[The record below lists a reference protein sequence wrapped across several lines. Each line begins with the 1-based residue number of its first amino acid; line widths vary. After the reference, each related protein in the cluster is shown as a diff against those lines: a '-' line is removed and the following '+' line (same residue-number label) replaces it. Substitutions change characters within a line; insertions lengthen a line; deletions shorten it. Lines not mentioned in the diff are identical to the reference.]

1 MQRGCWYPLRV
12 KLFTFGCVR
21 TCLCIAF
28 VFNVIC
34 ENRHF
39 SNKNMWTAMTL
50 WNLALKKKCC
60 NTPFPTRRDV
70 FFSRVPEKSGT
81 NVQFSHYTWA
91 VRLPPRQRACLRSLS
106 GVPFFFAPCGLWQLL
121 VWLFMGYPHSVSTCS
136 KKSRAVVIYV
146 EDGVWQPSLPNT
158 KPSQESQWT
167 ERQMRLVSSLS
178 VLHKNTPSFHSN
190 PNPG

>member
-1 MQRGCWYPLRV
+1 MYLWSRLAQQSKNNNNKKKVQRGCWYPLRV

-70 FFSRVPEKSGT
+70 FFFV
-81 NVQFSHYTWA
+81 
-91 VRLPPRQRACLRSLS
+91 CLRNLAPTYNLVTTRELCGCHHANGLVYGLSLAFLFFLLHVVS
-106 GVPFFFAPCGLWQLL
+106 GNCLFGCSWVTHTLDLL
-121 VWLFMGYPHSVSTCS
+121 
-136 KKSRAVVIYV
+136 
-146 EDGVWQPSLPNT
+146 
-158 KPSQESQWT
+158 
-167 ERQMRLVSSLS
+167 
-178 VLHKNTPSFHSN
+178 
-190 PNPG
+190 